1 LTGKDGLIGRS
12 LTIEFNTAADPAAVD
27 AMGNA
32 APIVEST
39 MMTCCTIG
47 INATPAT
54 YLPQPKPAQH
64 GGHYGHGY

>member
-1 LTGKDGLIGRS
+1 M
-12 LTIEFNTAADPAAVD
+12 FTAADATAQPPVLEVA
-27 AMGNA
+27 
-32 APIVEST
+32 IR
-39 MMTCCTIG
+39 TCCTIG